1 MEYFLCDCQVEK
13 FKYPI
18 STKIPMSNIQCQ
30 INFKAPMSKN
40 QTLSYFVIG
49 LPVYPRRQAQA
60 GTLTFFG
67 YLIFKFF
74 WIFPAPRCAGLY
86 TIFMLK
92 TALKYTQSV
101 FFILTWVF
109 IAYFLY
115 ANKNIVISF
124 LNVKNPILL
133 VLSLFLLFPSFW
145 FQYKS
150 REVLVKSLK
159 LAIDSPTQLYILAHN
174 GLLKYVPGGIW
185 NQLDAVVMLNKNSQA
200 SMSRST
206 KLIFVEMFWRI
217 AFGIIFFGPFM
228 AAPLI
233 ALLLPTSFSYVWAYL
248 IVCLGAGLSFY
259 ILRRYPLFYVYSI
272 SSFIRLALYNLAFW
286 IVTGFSFALLLY
298 AYTAAHFTIGQ
309 FLYVSASY
317 VISWIGGFLF
327 LPAPSGL
334 GIREYLLGIFLEHIE
349 ETFIIGFSLSLVQR
363 FLTLIRD
370 VVVFGFSWYC
380 MKNDKKTT

>member
-1 MEYFLCDCQVEK
+1 MY
-13 FKYPI
+13 
-18 STKIPMSNIQCQ
+18 
-30 INFKAPMSKN
+30 
-40 QTLSYFVIG
+40 
-49 LPVYPRRQAQA
+49 
-60 GTLTFFG
+60 
-67 YLIFKFF
+67 
-74 WIFPAPRCAGLY
+74 
-86 TIFMLK
+86 MLK
-92 TALKYTQSV
+92 NFLKYAQSL
-101 FFILTWVF
+101 FFILTWGC

-115 ANKNIVISF
+115 VNRSIVVGF
-124 LNVKNPILL
+124 FNVSNPILL
-133 VLSLFLLFPSFW
+133 LVSLLLLFPSFW

-159 LAIDSPTQLYILAHN
+159 LDIDSITQLYILAHN

-200 SMSRST
+200 SLLRST

-233 ALLLPTSFSYVWAYL
+233 AIFLPTSLSYVWA
-248 IVCLGAGLSFY
+248 CLVVAVGASISLY

-298 AYTAAHFTIGQ
+298 AYNTVHFSVGQ

-334 GIREYLLGIFLEHIE
+334 GIREYLLGIFLKNIE
-349 ETFIIGFSLSLVQR
+349 KTFVIGFSLSLVQR

-370 VVVFGFSWYC
+370 IVVFGISWYC
-380 MKNDKKTT
+380 MKHEKKSA